1 MLPEVIA
8 HRGLHQTVRENTIEA
23 FELALQAGADA
34 IELDVHATRDGVVVV
49 QHDPDIG
56 DYQINELT
64 FSALRAVAFD
74 SGFEIPMLSHVLDLA
89 RKRAKVYVE
98 IKAGGIELLV
108 ARWVRETE
116 TLCAVHSFD
125 HTAVKK
131 MRMLV
136 PALETGILV
145 NEESGDPEKQLE
157 KAKATDYWPSLSLVT
172 PELVRRVHRSGGRVL
187 AWTAN
192 KPQEWEALV
201 AAGVDGICTD
211 DPAGL
216 RATLKM

>member
-34 IELDVHATRDGVVVV
+34 IELDVHATQDGIVVVH
-49 QHDPDIG
+49 HDPDVG

-64 FSALRAVAFD
+64 CDALRAVAFD
-74 SGFEIPMLSHVLDLA
+74 SGFEIPKLSQVLDLA
-89 RKRAKVYVE
+89 GKRAKVYVE
-98 IKAGGIELLV
+98 IKAAGIELLV
-108 ARWVRETE
+108 ARCIRETE

-125 HTAVKK
+125 HAAIRQI
-131 MRMLV
+131 RMLV

-145 NEESGDPEKQLE
+145 DEQSGDPERQLE
-157 KAKATDYWPSLSLVT
+157 TANAMDYWPSLPLVT
-172 PELVRRVHRSGGRVL
+172 VELVKRIHRRGGRVI

-192 KPQEWEALV
+192 KREEWDALV
-201 AAGVDGICTD
+201 KSGVDGICSD

-216 RATLKM
+216 RATLNK